1 MDFRAVYE
9 QHFDF
14 VWRSLRRLGVPEADV
29 PDAAQEVFLVVLRRL
44 GEFEG
49 RARLTTWLFR
59 ICLRVTQERHRH
71 VRTRREQLDEQAI
84 DDCID
89 EQGDLGQQAERRE
102 QVAQLDEALA
112 RLDLDQR
119 AVFVLF
125 ELEEMSGEEISEA
138 LSIPL
143 GTVYSRLRLGR
154 EAFRK
159 AFQRVQ
165 ARSVSTAARGMT

>member
-1 MDFRAVYE
+1 MDFRTVYE

-14 VWRSLRRLGVPEADV
+14 VWRSLRRLGVSEADV
-29 PDAAQEVFLVVLRRL
+29 PDATQEVFLVVLRRL

-59 ICLRVTQERHRH
+59 ICLRVAQERQRH
-71 VRTRREQLDEQAI
+71 LRSRREQLDGQTI
-84 DDCID
+84 DGCID
-89 EQGDLGQQAERRE
+89 EQDDAEQQAERRE
-102 QVAQLDEALA
+102 QIAQLDAALA

-125 ELEEMSGEEISEA
+125 ELEEMSGETIAEA

-154 EAFRK
+154 DAFRK

-165 ARSVSTAARGMT
+165 VQPTSTAARGMT